1 MGHGRTL
8 EYPKTPVNR
17 VNRYNQRATYDLEQ
31 IHTIINTSTVV
42 HVSFNTPDAA
52 NPFPVTL
59 PMVGVAASF
68 EHPSASLGEPLDIY
82 LHGYV
87 SSRLMNLSRNAGGQ
101 GAPDSASP
109 PPPAQGLPVTISAT
123 LVDGLVL
130 TLTPNT
136 HDVNY
141 RSATVFG
148 YASLVTTLE
157 EKLWAMEQVTN
168 SVVRDRWRHTRVPPD
183 GAEMQSTSILRV
195 KVVGGSGKVRVGGPR
210 DELKDLKRDDIRDT
224 VWTGVIPVWECFG
237 EPVAYKGVVEGDE
250 KANRVSSVPEHVSEF
265 AREMREQN
273 EKYALATVVDT
284 SQD

>member
-1 MGHGRTL
+1 MKQT
-8 EYPKTPVNR
+8 
-17 VNRYNQRATYDLEQ
+17 ATYDLEQ
-31 IHTIINTSTVV
+31 IHSIINTSTVV
-42 HVSFNTPDAA
+42 HVSFNTPDPS

-87 SSRLMNLSRNAGGQ
+87 SSRLMNLSRNTAQ
-101 GAPDSASP
+101 AAPDSTSP
-109 PPPAQGLPVTISAT
+109 PASTAGGDGGGEGTAQGLPVTISAT

-141 RSATVFG
+141 RSATLFG
-148 YASLVTTLE
+148 YANLVTSLE
-157 EKLWAMEQVTN
+157 EKVWAMEQVTN

-210 DELKDLKRDDIRDT
+210 DELKDLKRDDIRDK

-237 EPVAYKGVVEGDE
+237 DPIEYRGVVQGDGKE
-250 KANRVSSVPEHVSEF
+250 NRVDSVPEHVREF

-273 EKYALATVVDT
+273 EKYALAAVVDT